1 MNKLKLFKVIDL
13 IDDDLIKE
21 AEIKPKDKPSSEN
34 EREENIIVSG
44 VEVYKKKWQRTAL
57 VAAAF
62 LLVAG
67 LSAGGVLMFRNRPP
81 MLDDPALPS
90 DISAADE
97 TSPFERVTDGE
108 SSTTNTKKN
117 EKATKESS
125 NKNIA
130 VTAAVNSENKSTVTT
145 DLDTMYAEIN
155 LVSQPQSDK
164 STQTQE
170 TGTEDFINHAK
181 DFPVVTTPDGTELPI
196 STKPDNAEEFINH
209 AQEFPVVTSP
219 DGSQKPIATKPIV
232 DDPDGFANF
241 DIFESL
247 ASLQY
252 SADTCDGIPEYVLLA
267 PDGTWYYINLSSG
280 WIWRKTPDHQWTQPP
295 EEAWLTKTQL
305 SYLRQHGEEI
315 GMRFDIFD

>member
-13 IDDDLIKE
+13 IDEDIVKE
-21 AEIKPKDKPSSEN
+21 AEIKQEHLSSKDN
-34 EREENIIVSG
+34 ERDNDITVSG
-44 VEVYKKKWQRTAL
+44 VEVYKVSKWHRTAL
-57 VAAAF
+57 IAAAF
-62 LLVAG
+62 LLVVG
-67 LSAGGVLMFRNRPP
+67 LGAGGVLMFRNRPP

-90 DISAADE
+90 DISATDS
-97 TSPFERVTDGE
+97 TSPFERVTDKK
-108 SSTTNTKKN
+108 SLTTETKKN
-117 EKATKESS
+117 EQEAKGSS
-125 NKNIA
+125 DIT
-130 VTAAVNSENKSTVTT
+130 VTAAVKDENKPTVTT
-145 DLDTMYAEIN
+145 DLDPMYAEIN
-155 LVSQPQSDK
+155 KIYQDSS
-164 STQTQE
+164 SETTQAPKTD
-170 TGTEDFINHAK
+170 TDDFADHAK

-196 STKPDNAEEFINH
+196 STKPDNVEDFINH
-209 AQEFPVVTSP
+209 AQEFPVVTTP

-247 ASLQY
+247 TSLSY
-252 SADTCDGIPEYVLLA
+252 SPDTCDGIPEYVLLA

-315 GMRFDIFD
+315 AMHLAIID

>member
-21 AEIKPKDKPSSEN
+21 AEIKSKDKSSSEN

-81 MLDDPALPS
+81 MLDEPALPS
-90 DISAADE
+90 DISATDS

-108 SSTTNTKKN
+108 LSTTNTKKN

-125 NKNIA
+125 NIT
-130 VTAAVNSENKSTVTT
+130 VTAAVKDENKTAVTT
-145 DLDTMYAEIN
+145 ALDPMYAEIN
-155 LVSQPQSDK
+155 LISQPQSDNP
-164 STQTQE
+164 TQTQE

-181 DFPVVTTPDGTELPI
+181 EFPVATTPDGTELPI
-196 STKPDNAEEFINH
+196 STKPDNVEEFINH
-209 AQEFPVVTSP
+209 AQDFPVVTSP

-247 ASLQY
+247 ASLRY
-252 SADTCDGIPEYVLLA
+252 SPDTCDGLPEYELLA
-267 PDGTWYYINLSSG
+267 PDGTRYLLNLSES
-280 WIWRKTPDHQWTQPP
+280 WIWRYTPGHPCTQPP

-305 SYLRQHGEEI
+305 SYLRQHGKDI
-315 GMRFDIFD
+315 GMGFVIFN

>member
-21 AEIKPKDKPSSEN
+21 AEIKSKDKSSSEN

-62 LLVAG
+62 LLVVG

-90 DISAADE
+90 DISATDS

-125 NKNIA
+125 DIT
-130 VTAAVNSENKSTVTT
+130 VTAAVKDENKPAVTT
-145 DLDTMYAEIN
+145 ALDPMYAEIN
-155 LVSQPQSDK
+155 LISQPQSDNP
-164 STQTQE
+164 TQTQE

-181 DFPVVTTPDGTELPI
+181 EFPVVTTPDGTELPI
-196 STKPDNAEEFINH
+196 ATKSDNVEDFINH
-209 AQEFPVVTSP
+209 AQDFPVVTSP

-247 ASLQY
+247 ASLRY
-252 SADTCDGIPEYVLLA
+252 SPDTCDGLPEYVLLA

-315 GMRFDIFD
+315 GMRLDIFD